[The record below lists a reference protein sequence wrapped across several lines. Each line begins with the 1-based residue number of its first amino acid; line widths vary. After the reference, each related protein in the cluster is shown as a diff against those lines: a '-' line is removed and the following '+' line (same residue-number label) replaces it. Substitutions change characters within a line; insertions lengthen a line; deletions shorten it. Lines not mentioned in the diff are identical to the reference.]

1 MRLPVILSVILPLL
15 AGAAFAQMTVKVQ
28 DDRIRIDIQGQPY
41 TDFIFKGGEAM
52 KPYLYPLRAA
62 SGTIVT
68 RRFPIEIVA
77 GEPTDHPHHRGLFF
91 AHSDV
96 NGIDF
101 WNNETSYKTPPP
113 MGRIVY
119 EKLLKSHGG
128 KSATLSVQ
136 LGWIDPDGKK
146 LLEETRTMEFHRTAT
161 LRITDVDITLKA
173 MTRVVMGD
181 AKDGAFGLR
190 LDPALQEDKV
200 IKESGKPNRIYP
212 GPPGVIVNAEG
223 VQHEKNVWGKPSNWV
238 DYSGE
243 INGEKLGVAILDD
256 PANSRRARWHV
267 RAYGLFAANPF
278 GYGVFTNDKSNNG
291 SVTLEPQSRSGAAS
305 GDSLHFRYRVV
316 VHPGDAQSAGIAKLW
331 DDFARGVKLP

>member
-1 MRLPVILSVILPLL
+1 MRLAVILSVIFPLL
-15 AGAAFAQMTVKVQ
+15 ACTAAAQMTVNVQ
-28 DDRIRIDIQGQPY
+28 DDRIRVDLKGQPY

-68 RRFPIEIVA
+68 RRFPIEIVP

-119 EKLLKSHGG
+119 EKLLKSQGG
-128 KSATLSVQ
+128 RSATISVQ
-136 LGWIDPDGKK
+136 LGWIAPDGKK
-146 LLEETRTMEFHRTAT
+146 LVEEIRTMELHQTAK

-173 MTRVVMGD
+173 VAPVIFGD
-181 AKDGAFGLR
+181 AKDGTFGLR

-200 IKESGKPNRIYP
+200 IKESGKPNRTYP
-212 GPPGVIVNAEG
+212 GTPGVIVNAEG
-223 VQHEKNVWGKPSNWV
+223 VLHEKDVWGKLSNWV

-243 INGEKLGVAILDD
+243 IGGEKLGVAILDH

-291 SVTLEPQSRSGAAS
+291 SVALVPGSASGA
-305 GDSLHFRYRVV
+305 SLHFRYRVV
-316 VHPGDAQSAGIAKLW
+316 VHPGDAQSAAIPKLW
-331 DDFARGVKLP
+331 EDFSRGVRLP